1 MGLYGDFSDRYLEH
15 ENRNE
20 NKSKRLTLP
29 PCFIRIERAELKL
42 ARIALKWPEMLGSY
56 HE

>member
-1 MGLYGDFSDRYLEH
+1 MGLYGDFSDCYLEH

-29 PCFIRIERAELKL
+29 PFFIRGMFVASHRESRTKT
-42 ARIALKWPEMLGSY
+42 R
-56 HE
+56 